1 MAVTVL
7 IPTPLQKYTQEQAT
21 VECEGTNV
29 SELIESLE
37 RNCPGIKQRLC
48 DEQGKPRRFLNLY
61 VNGEDIRLLE
71 NTETKLN
78 NGDEVSI
85 VTAVAGG

>member
-1 MAVTVL
+1 MAVKVL
-7 IPTPLQKYTQEQAT
+7 IPTPLQKYTQEQST

-37 RNCPGIKQRLC
+37 SNCPGIKQRLC

>member
-1 MAVTVL
+1 
-7 IPTPLQKYTQEQAT
+7 
-21 VECEGTNV
+21 

-37 RNCPGIKQRLC
+37 SNCPGIKQRLC